1 MGPPVCAQHIEGR
14 LRQGDV
20 PVFLAFSVDM
30 QEHAST
36 IHIWDLK
43 MCSLEQPQP
52 TGVGRS
58 QTSVIDRDADFSQNA
73 AYLVAAQDNRQL
85 FLTRRTEKLQRG
97 PVLPES
103 LLVEKLDFAQ
113 CNRSCDA
120 GDLLLVG
127 QVEKGAGPPRRAG
140 PGSCDNVRR
149 AGERQLRSTLEFLQR
164 TPSIA
169 YPRSACRV
177 QENAE
182 WNDFDFDFWQFG
194 NSCARHSFMLLL
206 SQE

>member
-1 MGPPVCAQHIEGR
+1 MGPPVCAQHLEGR

-20 PVFLAFSVDM
+20 QVFLAFSVDM
-30 QEHAST
+30 QEHAPT
-36 IHIWDLK
+36 VHIWDLK

-103 LLVEKLDFAQ
+103 LLVEKLDSAQ
-113 CNRSCDA
+113 CNRSRGA

-127 QVEKGAGPPRRAG
+127 QVEKVLAKVLLGEQVRAPVIMFG
-140 PGSCDNVRR
+140 ELANGSNV
-149 AGERQLRSTLEFLQR
+149 A
-164 TPSIA
+164 
-169 YPRSACRV
+169 
-177 QENAE
+177 
-182 WNDFDFDFWQFG
+182 
-194 NSCARHSFMLLL
+194 LL
-206 SQE
+206 SSCGEPPQLHILHHPLT

>member
-1 MGPPVCAQHIEGR
+1 MGPPVCAQHLKGR

-30 QEHAST
+30 QEHAPT

-52 TGVGRS
+52 TSVGRS
-58 QTSVIDRDADFSQNA
+58 QTSVIDRDADFTQNA

-103 LLVEKLDFAQ
+103 LLVEKLDSTQ
-113 CNRSCDA
+113 CNRGGGA

-127 QVEKGAGPPRRAG
+127 PRRESTGADPARRAG

-149 AGERQLRSTLEFLQR
+149 AGERQQRSTLEFLRR

-169 YPRSACRV
+169 YPPSSVDVTVSCSISFPGRGEKGPSL
-177 QENAE
+177 E
-182 WNDFDFDFWQFG
+182 G
-194 NSCARHSFMLLL
+194 ILLPNSDGS
-206 SQE
+206 E